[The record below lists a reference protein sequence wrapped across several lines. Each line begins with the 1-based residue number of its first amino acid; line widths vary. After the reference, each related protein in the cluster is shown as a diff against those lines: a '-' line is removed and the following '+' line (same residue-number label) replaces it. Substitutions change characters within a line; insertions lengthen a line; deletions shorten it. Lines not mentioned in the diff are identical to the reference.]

1 MRKLLMMIPFIAS
14 ISFAQYFDG
23 DVIREFGVKTGIV
36 RADYNSKGGKNRNET
51 LDEFISVYGY
61 MGAKTTAGFNAGA
74 AIELSTGSKMDSDL
88 TLIYTSIELNPVA
101 ELYLT
106 RKARVYTGFGGSI
119 NRFKEHV
126 GGKYNSDTNFGLQFF
141 LGGKFNI
148 TSTIGLLGEYK
159 GKIFMVGDYDSD
171 VVHHFNIGLVFLVH

>member
-1 MRKLLMMIPFIAS
+1 MKKLLMSIPLVMSVAFG
-14 ISFAQYFDG
+14 QYFDG
-23 DVIREFGVKTGIV
+23 DVVREFGVKTGLV
-36 RADYNSKGGKNRNET
+36 RANYDSINGKSKGET

-74 AIELSTGSKMDSDL
+74 AIELSTGSKMDRDT
-88 TLIYTSIELNPVA
+88 TLIYTAIELNPVA

-119 NRFKEHV
+119 NRFKERT

-141 LGGKFNI
+141 MGGKFNI
-148 TSTIGLLGEYK
+148 TPTVGVLGEYK

-171 VVHHFNIGLVFLVH
+171 VVHHFNVGLVFLVQ